1 MTRPAQPEPET
12 TESVPVEAADLAS
25 AVDQAQAKDVAVETT
40 EAETT
45 DALTS
50 VVAESE
56 AAQQAASTLND
67 LLAPLPEWARL
78 VAILLLVIIAV
89 TIAHRIVFVVL
100 ARITKEAGKAP
111 TRPLVEHTRG
121 AAFALFA
128 VVGVSTALALG
139 QTLGLTGQWFGQG
152 LASALAAMVAL
163 ALTWLV
169 IGLVRGA
176 DICFTA
182 RQQSKSGSKRAHTQI
197 AVISR
202 MLSVVIAIFGIGVAL
217 MQFEQVERIGTSLL
231 ASAGI
236 AGIAIGFAAKPVLG
250 NIIAGIQIALTQ
262 PISLDDAVVIEGEW
276 GWIEEITT
284 TYVVVRIWDQ
294 RRMIVPFSTII
305 EEPFENWTRSTKEL
319 LGSVFI
325 HADYT
330 VPVEAVRTELRRLC
344 EANDK
349 WNGNVCSVQ
358 VTEADDS
365 SVQLRALVSAD
376 GSGKTWDLRCEIRE
390 QLIDY
395 LQREHPDS
403 LPRARELE
411 VVPEQPRR
419 NA

>member
-1 MTRPAQPEPET
+1 MTQPDAPPDNADTTDAAAQPPA
-12 TESVPVEAADLAS
+12 SDSQAGDANAEA
-25 AVDQAQAKDVAVETT
+25 
-40 EAETT
+40 T

-50 VVAESE
+50 VVVESE

-78 VAILLLVIIAV
+78 LAILLLVIIAV
-89 TIAHRIVFVVL
+89 TIAHRIAFAIL
-100 ARITKEAGKAP
+100 TKITKATGKAP
-111 TRPLVEHTRG
+111 TRPFVEHTRRP
-121 AAFALFA
+121 AFALFA
-128 VVGVSTALALG
+128 VIGVSTALALG
-139 QTLGLTGQWFGQG
+139 RALGLTGGWFGEG
-152 LASALAAMVAL
+152 LGSTLTAMVAL

-169 IGLVRGA
+169 MGLIRGA
-176 DICFTA
+176 DGAFTA
-182 RQQSKSGSKRAHTQI
+182 RQQSRAGSKRAHTQI

-202 MLSVVIAIFGIGVAL
+202 ILSVVVAIFGIGVAL
-217 MQFEQVERIGTSLL
+217 MQYEQVERIGTSLL

-236 AGIAIGFAAKPVLG
+236 AGIAIGFAARPVLG

-294 RRMIVPFSTII
+294 RRLIVPFSTII
-305 EEPFENWTRSTKEL
+305 EEPFENWTRGKTEL
-319 LGSVFI
+319 LGSVLI

-330 VPVEAVRTELRRLC
+330 LPVEDVRRELRRLC

-349 WNGNVCSVQ
+349 WNGNVCSLQ

-365 SVQLRALVSAD
+365 SIQIRALVSAED
-376 GSGKTWDLRCEIRE
+376 SGTTWDLRCEIRE

-403 LPRARELE
+403 LPRSRELE
-411 VVPEQPRR
+411 VVPEQPRP